1 MSRIFATTGREPS
14 VQTMNG
20 VLTWSAVTAGCA
32 PSIHNSQ
39 PWRWNVADAGLD
51 LYLVPERQL
60 GATDPQGRLAILSC
74 GAALH
79 HARVAL
85 AAEGW
90 QVEVVSLP
98 DPDDP
103 GHLAHLTIYDRYP
116 VNPDAIRK
124 LKIVQVRHT
133 DRRPVTDTPIT
144 EEQLVAV
151 TVAVEHEGLWLHVL
165 PRERIVELASSV
177 SYAQY
182 AETDDETWAQ
192 ELAQW
197 SGGTRES
204 GTGVPDSA
212 IPERPTQTAVPSR
225 DFGHSGE
232 LTVDTGHDKG
242 ATFAI
247 LYGPQ
252 DEPLDWLRA
261 GQALSAAW
269 LTATELGVALLPMS
283 AAVEVPAARQL
294 LRRLVSGTGHP
305 YLVLRLGIA
314 ASEPAAP
321 GPTPRLPVEQTVERA
336 PE

>member
-1 MSRIFATTGREPS
+1 MSHIFATTGREPS
-14 VQTMNG
+14 AQTMNG
-20 VLTWSAVTAGCA
+20 VLTWAAVTAGCA

-39 PWRWNVADAGLD
+39 PWHWQVGDAGLD
-51 LYLVPERQL
+51 LYLATGRQM
-60 GATDPQGRLAILSC
+60 GAADPRARLAILSC

-90 QVEVVSLP
+90 QVEVVPLP
-98 DPDDP
+98 DPADP
-103 GHLAHLTIYDRYP
+103 AHLAHLTIYDRQP
-116 VNPDAIRK
+116 TNPDAVRK
-124 LKIVQVRHT
+124 LETVQIRHT

-144 EEQLVAV
+144 EGQLVAV
-151 TVAVEHEGLWLHVL
+151 TVAVEDEGLWLHVL
-165 PRERIVELASSV
+165 PRNRVVELASAV

-182 AETDDETWAQ
+182 AETDDDAWAQ
-192 ELAQW
+192 ELTQW
-197 SGGTRES
+197 SGGTREA
-204 GTGVPDSA
+204 GTGIPDSA

-232 LTVDTGHDKG
+232 LTVDAGHDKG

-247 LYGPQ
+247 LHGPQ

-294 LRRLVSGTGHP
+294 LRRLLSGTGQP

-314 ASEPAAP
+314 APGPAAP
-321 GPTPRLPVEQTVERA
+321 GHTPRLPVEQTVQRA